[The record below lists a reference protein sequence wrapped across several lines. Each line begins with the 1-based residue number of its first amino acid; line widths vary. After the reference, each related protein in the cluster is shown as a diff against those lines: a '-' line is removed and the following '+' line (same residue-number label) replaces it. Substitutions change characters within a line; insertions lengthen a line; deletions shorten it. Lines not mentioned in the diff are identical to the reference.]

1 MVQNSITPSR
11 ALWKPVSKFELR
23 MDIVLILSI
32 TLAPMNAGILVLF
45 LFGTFGLILGMGLF
59 TIGSEISMKP
69 LGEAIGTVPGKC
81 QDRRSHGRYGHS
93 RPCRAGGRV

>member
-1 MVQNSITPSR
+1 MKQIKHAVMES
-11 ALWKPVSKFELR
+11 VSSVLPIAA
-23 MDIVLILSI
+23 IVLILSI
-32 TLAPMNAGILVLF
+32 TIAPMNAGILVLF
-45 LFGTFGLILGMGLF
+45 LFGTFWLIWGMGLF

-81 QDRRSHGRYGHS
+81 QDRRSHERYGHS